1 MSEFCRVF
9 TKEIRERLPTMEV
22 VQNDNFVPEGGVS
35 VKFPDNNKQIVA
47 HTYSHDPSYLHVRFK
62 KLNRPPLAL
71 NVITTITSWG
81 KQAWDGQL
89 RLIGQNGVVEM
100 VPILLWQYDKEPTLI
115 SGEIHIRST
124 DVAVHVAR
132 FLADATGLSPYKGA
146 HLFMLGKTALPVP
159 TRNMWVRRVRA
170 RGSASDV

>member
-9 TKEIRERLPTMEV
+9 SKELGNRLPTLEV
-22 VQNDNFVPEGGVS
+22 VQNNNFVPEGGVS
-35 VKFPDNNKQIVA
+35 VKFPDNNKQSVA
-47 HTYSHDPSYLHVRFK
+47 HTYSHDPSNLHVQFK
-62 KLNRPPLAL
+62 KLNRPPLD
-71 NVITTITSWG
+71 VITSITSWG
-81 KQAWDGQL
+81 KQAWEGQL

-115 SGEIHIRST
+115 SGEMYIRST
-124 DVAVHVAR
+124 DIAELVAR
-132 FLADATGLSPYKGA
+132 FLADATGLSPFKGA